1 MPPLPRIVLLL
12 AALVLTSCSSVQVS
26 TDHDRSVDFSK
37 YKTFAWH
44 PRGMMSVGI
53 PIQRAQFIQNYVK
66 AAVDRELTLHGF
78 KPATF
83 ETPDFVLTSTI
94 GAVNTTHVQQWGK
107 GEGGFSGG
115 TSDIPVQESQVRE
128 ASIVINIVDNQTS
141 LPVWQ
146 GTAHG
151 VVKETDPNKM
161 RGRIDD
167 IIKSM
172 LAQFPPK

>member
-1 MPPLPRIVLLL
+1 MLQLSRAVLLL
-12 AALVLTSCSSVQVS
+12 TVLVLTGCNAVQVS
-26 TDHDRSVDFSK
+26 TDYDRSVNFSK

-44 PRGMMSVGI
+44 PRGMTSVGI
-53 PIQRAQFIQNYVK
+53 PIQRAQFIQTHVK
-66 AAVDRELTLHGF
+66 AAVDRELALRGF

-83 ETPDFVLTSTI
+83 EAPDFVIASTI

-107 GEGGFSGG
+107 AEGGFTGG
-115 TSDIPVQESQVRE
+115 TTDIPVQETQVRE
-128 ASIVINIVDNQTS
+128 ASIVINLIDNQNS

-151 VVKETDPNKM
+151 VVRETDPDKM
-161 RGRIDD
+161 RGRVDD

-172 LAQFPPK
+172 LSNFPPK